1 MSDYIRIEDD
11 WSDIVNQVV
20 NEYKARPKETAEER
34 KEEIEELICELPST
48 MRQAYQNINLGDMSK
63 EDYSTLLAEIKSIK
77 GRNEASDEDIKQVA
91 QMLDLI

>member
-20 NEYKARPKETAEER
+20 NEYKARPKETVEER

>member
-1 MSDYIRIEDD
+1 MSDYSRIEDD

-34 KEEIEELICELPST
+34 KEEIEELICDFPQT

-77 GRNEASDEDIKQVA
+77 GRSRASDEDIKQVA
-91 QMLDLI
+91 QMLDII

>member
-1 MSDYIRIEDD
+1 MSDYSRIEDD

-20 NEYKARPKETAEER
+20 NEYKARPKETVEER

-48 MRQAYQNINLGDMSK
+48 MKQAYQNINLGDMSK

-77 GRNEASDEDIKQVA
+77 GRNRASDEDIKQVA
-91 QMLDLI
+91 QMLDII